1 MRRENLPTAL
11 MAINPDELLTSMALK
26 SILVA
31 YDGTKPA
38 MAALDQAVEIAVR
51 NSASVT
57 VACVIPV
64 IAAAYGIEMPPGAS
78 VTETIDAARQ
88 MLVTVKS
95 ELGKK
100 GVATIDTVLLEG
112 DPVDQILQYAERH
125 PPDLIVVG
133 SRGLSDAGRFFL
145 GSVSDGILHHAHSSV
160 LVVKSAVIS
169 VAPRRSRAM

>member
-1 MRRENLPTAL
+1 
-11 MAINPDELLTSMALK
+11 MALR
-26 SILVA
+26 SVLVA

-38 MAALDQAVEIAVR
+38 MAALDQAVEIAER
-51 NSASVT
+51 NSAKMT

-78 VTETIDAARQ
+78 VVETIDAARR
-88 MLVTVKS
+88 MLAEVKADVTKR
-95 ELGKK
+95 
-100 GVATIDTVLLEG
+100 GVSTVETVLLEG
-112 DPVDQILQYAERH
+112 DPVDQILEYAERH

-160 LVVKSAVIS
+160 LIVKSPTA
-169 VAPRRSRAM
+169 AAPPRRSRAM